1 MRPCAVGRR
10 GVGEGVGLLEPPLP
24 VVAPPRPPRLASSSL
39 TVPCMHGPE
48 RVVALVVAVVAVVAV
63 AVLVLGLALALAL
76 VLLRVRPPVAPCVPS
91 RWRPWQHLQRPVALP
106 HLQVQVLEL
115 ELAQVAPVLRVQA
128 LVPQGSPRPPASR
141 TRCSRHVVPPAG
153 QGAGGTASRV
163 WVLAVLV
170 QGLVRVQLQVE
181 VLLQGTCAAYLP
193 RPLPPQQP
201 RRRPPPR
208 LWILLSPGGMR
219 RCLSQVRSWAER

>member
-1 MRPCAVGRR
+1 
-10 GVGEGVGLLEPPLP
+10 
-24 VVAPPRPPRLASSSL
+24 VAAL
-39 TVPCMHGPE
+39 
-48 RVVALVVAVVAVVAV
+48 VVALVAVVLVV
-63 AVLVLGLALALAL
+63 VLGLVLAL
-76 VLLRVRPPVAPCVPS
+76 VLSLVVVLRVWPPVAPCVPS

-106 HLQVQVLEL
+106 HLQVQVQELEL
-115 ELAQVAPVLRVQA
+115 ELAQVPPVLRVQA

-153 QGAGGTASRV
+153 QVADGTASLV

-170 QGLVRVQLQVE
+170 LEAVRVQLQVE

-201 RRRPPPR
+201 RRRLPSR
-208 LWILLSPGGMR
+208 L
-219 RCLSQVRSWAER
+219 